1 MSPEACGL
9 GLYSSLSLHV
19 PSHVLYIYINAFF
32 ATFKFVGI
40 WCAQQRTMTPCRSK
54 TSSSLAS
61 ASGPTPTPPPRPST
75 KANQSKR
82 TPNESEQEVIKKAK
96 ATACKSPATITKEH
110 PTPKQIQFPCKHEF
124 PLPQASPIQPPT
136 TPPTSKAPAMEIS
149 PLPTAKHC
157 PVQPPLAIH
166 PPTSP
171 PPKAFDKAVKMEPE
185 PSEQVDT
192 ASTSKADHQAKE
204 GAHTNPYAL
213 QPLKQASEH
222 EAKTPLQDPVTAH
235 GLGGEMGAPKEGAA
249 EQHGSTAAATVA
261 KVQTKQEVQ
270 EALPKA
276 GESMLPKSQPAT
288 AVPKRTALPP
298 AQPPAGMPRIDVAAD
313 ATC

>member
-1 MSPEACGL
+1 MSL
-9 GLYSSLSLHV
+9 LMY
-19 PSHVLYIYINAFF
+19 YIYIDAFF

-136 TPPTSKAPAMEIS
+136 TPPTSKAPVICGDIASSSEVPEEFLTAWKEAVRSQSRTQKNHLLHAGGSWAMCLDQTLSIYVQQLSVVCIRGLSDYVEQLVIS
-149 PLPTAKHC
+149 RLKIVHERSTEDRNRARRRMG
-157 PVQPPLAIH
+157 PLA
-166 PPTSP
+166 
-171 PPKAFDKAVKMEPE
+171 KDVFE
-185 PSEQVDT
+185 
-192 ASTSKADHQAKE
+192 
-204 GAHTNPYAL
+204 
-213 QPLKQASEH
+213 
-222 EAKTPLQDPVTAH
+222 
-235 GLGGEMGAPKEGAA
+235 
-249 EQHGSTAAATVA
+249 
-261 KVQTKQEVQ
+261 EVVCWCQ
-270 EALPKA
+270 N
-276 GESMLPKSQPAT
+276 Q
-288 AVPKRTALPP
+288 
-298 AQPPAGMPRIDVAAD
+298 
-313 ATC
+313 